1 VCFQH
6 AASSQTRS
14 SHSLPSSFLKWWPF
28 LSTFKVETA
37 RTYFGAVEKR
47 NRDLFLRGG
56 HKLLAR
62 IGARVT
68 LNLKFL
74 GAGRRK
80 SIFNNL
86 TVVPQSSS
94 YSSQRLSYSSRSICN
109 PLDRHVRQRGRW

>member
-1 VCFQH
+1 
-6 AASSQTRS
+6 
-14 SHSLPSSFLKWWPF
+14 
-28 LSTFKVETA
+28 
-37 RTYFGAVEKR
+37 
-47 NRDLFLRGG
+47 
-56 HKLLAR
+56 LAR

-94 YSSQRLSYSSRSICN
+94 YSSQRLSYSSRSIYN